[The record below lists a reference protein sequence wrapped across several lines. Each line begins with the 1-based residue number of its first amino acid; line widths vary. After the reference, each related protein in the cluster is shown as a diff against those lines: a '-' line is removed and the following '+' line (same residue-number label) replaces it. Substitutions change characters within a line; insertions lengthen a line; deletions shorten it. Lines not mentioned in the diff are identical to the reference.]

1 MLINDFEFVVDKVMK
16 VSSQI
21 VVTGKVTRGI
31 VLKDVDTTVYRKN
44 KLHKVFH
51 INRIDKFQ
59 AENVDYVQENENAG
73 LFLDGAS
80 RFDLKKGDILLK
92 GQQSKCIKC
101 GSKISSDTVFCPIC
115 GKKQE
120 IEERTCF
127 ACGKVLKEDVI
138 YCSECGAK
146 QKDSYAIRAE
156 MYNILN
162 EAFNCIIKT
171 ENKKYKLVFYHDA
184 TNIELDLIK
193 KAWEKCDTLNIDF
206 EKKDF
211 VLCIFELNLLN
222 ELKPQLVITTYGLL
236 QEGISFV
243 EDSYDFYKYSQ
254 IKTVQR
260 PDNISE
266 EHVVF
271 ISKKMGLS
279 ILNYPKISL
288 GNKPTI
294 FEFTK
299 VFENLVNFGKECKLY
314 PEDADEIEESD
325 NMIINFNVNAVK
337 DSEDA

>member
-1 MLINDFEFVVDKVMK
+1 MRSKIKMHWEKNMLINDFEFVVDKVMK
-16 VSSQI
+16 VANQI
-21 VVTGKVTRGI
+21 VVTGKVTRGV
-31 VLKDVDTTVYRKN
+31 VLKDVDTALYRKN

-162 EAFNCIIKT
+162 EDFNCIIKT

-193 KAWEKCDTLNIDF
+193 KAWEKCDALNIEF

-222 ELKPQLVITTYGLL
+222 E
-236 QEGISFV
+236 
-243 EDSYDFYKYSQ
+243 
-254 IKTVQR
+254 
-260 PDNISE
+260 
-266 EHVVF
+266 
-271 ISKKMGLS
+271 
-279 ILNYPKISL
+279 
-288 GNKPTI
+288 
-294 FEFTK
+294 
-299 VFENLVNFGKECKLY
+299 
-314 PEDADEIEESD
+314 
-325 NMIINFNVNAVK
+325 
-337 DSEDA
+337 